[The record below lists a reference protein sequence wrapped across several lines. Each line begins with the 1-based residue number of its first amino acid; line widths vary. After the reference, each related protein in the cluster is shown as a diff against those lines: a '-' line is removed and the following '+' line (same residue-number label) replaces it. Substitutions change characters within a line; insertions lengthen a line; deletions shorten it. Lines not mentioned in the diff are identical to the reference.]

1 MKIAIVWIGKTT
13 ESWIEEGINE
23 YLSRLKHYIT
33 VETKEFGA
41 IKKNSNFTEI
51 QIKQKESDLLL
62 SFIQPGDVL
71 VLLDENGK
79 MMRSRDFSQYID
91 KQMVGS
97 VKRLVFMIGG
107 AYGFSDEV
115 YQKSQSKLSLS
126 KMTYSHQMV
135 RVIFHEQ
142 LYRAMTIL
150 KGEPYHHD

>member
-13 ESWIEEGINE
+13 ESWIEEGIKE

-51 QIKQKESDLLL
+51 QIKQKECELLL

-79 MMRSRDFSQYID
+79 MMGSRDFSQYID

-107 AYGFSDEV
+107 AYGFADEV
-115 YQKSQSKLSLS
+115 YQKSQSKISLS

-135 RVIFHEQ
+135 RVIFLEQ